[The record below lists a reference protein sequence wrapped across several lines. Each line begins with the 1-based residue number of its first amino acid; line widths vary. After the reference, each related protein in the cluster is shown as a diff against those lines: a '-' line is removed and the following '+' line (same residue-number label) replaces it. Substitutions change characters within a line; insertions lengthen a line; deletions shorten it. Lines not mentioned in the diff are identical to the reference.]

1 MSTLFQQK
9 VWNACKKLP
18 KGRVS
23 TYKEISKMIKNPNAS
38 RAVGNALNR
47 NPHAPTIPCHRVVK
61 STGEIGGFA
70 HGKKAKILLLKK
82 EGIEV
87 KNNKIL
93 NFKSIVFKG

>member
-9 VWNACKKLP
+9 VWNACKKIP

-23 TYKEISKMIKNPNAS
+23 TYKELAKMTKNPKAS

-47 NPHAPTIPCHRVVK
+47 NPYAPTVPCHRVVR
-61 STGEIGGFA
+61 SNGEIGGFA
-70 HGKKAKILLLKK
+70 NGKKAKILLLKK
-82 EGIEV
+82 EDIEV